1 MALFVFFDTGK
12 TIGTEIA
19 YIQCELKKSCLAHN
33 DRRNSVTNNFLQIEP
48 GALAGVRI
56 LDLTRV
62 LAGPFCTMLLGD
74 MGAEI
79 IKVEEPGKGDD
90 TRTYPPFIEGYST
103 YFCNMNRNKKS
114 ITLDLKK
121 PEAKAVFKEMVK
133 NVDVVIENY
142 KPGTMT
148 KLGIGHDDLK
158 AINPRLI
165 FASISGF
172 GQYGPYKDRPGYD
185 IIGQAMGGLMSV
197 SGWPDSPPTRS
208 GTAMGDILAGLNCC
222 IGILAALKG
231 RDVTG
236 RGQSVDVSLVDS
248 VVSAM
253 ETIIQIYLVEKRIP
267 GRIGNR
273 YEFIY
278 PYDTFA
284 AADGWVVIGVGNDP
298 VWKRFCQVIGRE
310 ELIDRPEF
318 KCNPDR
324 IKNNHEL
331 NVIVTEWTRQHKVA
345 EIVDLLLA
353 NSVPSAPIYNVEQI
367 VNDPHI
373 AGAREMFVDM
383 LNPEGHP
390 MKVVA
395 CPIKFSETKATV
407 RTTAPNLGEH
417 TALVLQQLAG
427 LNTEQIATLKNSGAL
442 G

>member
-1 MALFVFFDTGK
+1 M
-12 TIGTEIA
+12 
-19 YIQCELKKSCLAHN
+19 
-33 DRRNSVTNNFLQIEP
+33 TNNFLQIEP

>member
-1 MALFVFFDTGK
+1 MDL
-12 TIGTEIA
+12 
-19 YIQCELKKSCLAHN
+19 
-33 DRRNSVTNNFLQIEP
+33 LQAEA
-48 GALAGVRI
+48 GALNGVRI

-62 LAGPFCTMLLGD
+62 LAGPFCTMLMAD
-74 MGAEI
+74 MGADVVKI
-79 IKVEEPGKGDD
+79 EEPGKGDD
-90 TRTYPPFIEGYST
+90 TRTYPPFVEGCSA

-133 NVDVVIENY
+133 NVDIVIENY

-148 KLGIGHDDLK
+148 KLGIGYEDLK
-158 AINPRLI
+158 GINPRLI

-172 GQYGPYKDRPGYD
+172 GQYGPYRERPGYD

-231 RDVTG
+231 REVSG
-236 RGQSVDVSLVDS
+236 RGQSVDVALVDS

-253 ETIIQIYLVEKRIP
+253 ETIIQLYLVEKRIP

-284 AADGWVVIGVGNDP
+284 ASDGWAVIAVGNDA
-298 VWKRFCQVIGRE
+298 VWKRFCEVIGRE

-318 KCNPDR
+318 KKNPDR
-324 IKNNHEL
+324 VKNNHEL
-331 NVIVTEWTRQHKVA
+331 NAIVTEWTRQRKVA

-353 NSVPSAPIYNVEQI
+353 NSVPSAPINNVEQL

-383 LNPEGHP
+383 LNPLGEP

-395 CPIKFSETKATV
+395 CPIKFSETKASV

-417 TALVLQQLAG
+417 TDEVLHQWAG
-427 LNTEQIATLKNSGAL
+427 LSELQIETLKKTGAL

>member
-1 MALFVFFDTGK
+1 MT
-12 TIGTEIA
+12 
-19 YIQCELKKSCLAHN
+19 
-33 DRRNSVTNNFLQIEP
+33 TNFMNLEP

-114 ITLDLKK
+114 IALDLKK
-121 PEAKAVFKEMVK
+121 PEAKAVFKEMIK

-142 KPGTMT
+142 KPGTMS
-148 KLGIGHDDLK
+148 KLGIGYDDLK
-158 AINPRLI
+158 TINPRLI

-236 RGQSVDVSLVDS
+236 RGQSVDVALVDS

-310 ELIDRPEF
+310 DLMERPEF
-318 KCNPDR
+318 KSNPDR

-331 NVIVTEWTRQHKVA
+331 NVIVTEWTRQHKVT

-383 LNPEGHP
+383 LNPQGHP
-390 MKVVA
+390 MQVVA

-417 TALVLQQLAG
+417 TNLVLKQLAG
-427 LNTEQIATLKNSGAL
+427 LNEEQIARLNNSGAL

>member
-1 MALFVFFDTGK
+1 MIMKAGGIILTMNLLLGED
-12 TIGTEIA
+12 
-19 YIQCELKKSCLAHN
+19 
-33 DRRNSVTNNFLQIEP
+33 
-48 GALAGVRI
+48 GALKGVRI

-62 LAGPFCTMLLGD
+62 LAGPFCTMLMAD
-74 MGAEI
+74 MGADVVKI
-79 IKVEEPGKGDD
+79 EEPGKGDD
-90 TRTYPPFIEGYST
+90 TRTYPPFIEGCSA

-121 PEAKAVFKEMVK
+121 PEAKAIFKEMVK
-133 NVDVVIENY
+133 NVDIVIENY
-142 KPGTMT
+142 KPGTMA
-148 KLGIGHDDLK
+148 KLGIGYEDLK
-158 AINPRLI
+158 EINPRLI

-172 GQYGPYKDRPGYD
+172 GQYGPYRERPGYD

-231 RDVTG
+231 REVSG
-236 RGQSVDVSLVDS
+236 RGQSVDVALVDS

-253 ETIIQIYLVEKRIP
+253 ETIIQLYLVEKRIP

-284 AADGWVVIGVGNDP
+284 ASDGWAVIAVGNDA
-298 VWKRFCQVIGRE
+298 VWKRFCEVIGRT
-310 ELIDRPEF
+310 ELIEHPDY
-318 KCNPDR
+318 KKNPDR
-324 IKNNHEL
+324 VKNNHAL
-331 NVIVTEWTRQHKVA
+331 NAIVTEWTRQKTVA

-353 NSVPSAPIYNVEQI
+353 NSVPSAPINNVEQL

-383 LNPEGHP
+383 LNPMGKP

-395 CPIKFSETKATV
+395 CPIKFSETKASV

-417 TALVLQQLAG
+417 TDEVLQQWAG
-427 LNTEQIATLKNSGAL
+427 LNHGQIDELKKSGAL

>member
-1 MALFVFFDTGK
+1 
-12 TIGTEIA
+12 
-19 YIQCELKKSCLAHN
+19 
-33 DRRNSVTNNFLQIEP
+33 
-48 GALAGVRI
+48 
-56 LDLTRV
+56 
-62 LAGPFCTMLLGD
+62 MLLGD

-114 ITLDLKK
+114 IALDLKK

-142 KPGTMT
+142 KPGTMA

-407 RTTAPNLGEH
+407 RATAPNLGEH
-417 TALVLQQLAG
+417 TNLVLQQLAG
-427 LNTEQIATLKNSGAL
+427 LDDQQIANLKNSGAL

>member
-1 MALFVFFDTGK
+1 MNL
-12 TIGTEIA
+12 
-19 YIQCELKKSCLAHN
+19 
-33 DRRNSVTNNFLQIEP
+33 LQAEA
-48 GALAGVRI
+48 GALSGVRI

-62 LAGPFCTMLLGD
+62 LAGPFCTMLLAD
-74 MGAEI
+74 MGAEV
-79 IKVEEPGKGDD
+79 IKIEEPGKGDD
-90 TRTYPPFIEGYST
+90 TRTYPPFIEGCSA

-121 PEAKAVFKEMVK
+121 PEAKAIFIEMAK

-142 KPGTMT
+142 KPGTMD
-148 KLGIGHDDLK
+148 KLGIGYEALK
-158 AINPRLI
+158 EINPQLI

-172 GQYGPYKDRPGYD
+172 GQYGPYKERPGYD

-222 IGILAALKG
+222 IGILAAMKG
-231 RDVTG
+231 REVTG
-236 RGQSVDVSLVDS
+236 RGQSVDVALVDS
-248 VVSAM
+248 VVSSM
-253 ETIIQIYLVEKRIP
+253 ETIIQLYLVEKRIP

-284 AADGWVVIGVGNDP
+284 ATDGWVVIAVGNDA

-318 KCNPDR
+318 QKNPDR
-324 IKNNHEL
+324 VKNNHAL
-331 NVIVTEWTRQHKVA
+331 NAIVTEWTRQRTVA

-353 NSVPSAPIYNVEQI
+353 NSVPSAPINNVEHLI
-367 VNDPHI
+367 NDPHI

-383 LNPEGHP
+383 LNPDGNP

-395 CPIKFSETKATV
+395 CPIKFSETKASV
-407 RTTAPNLGEH
+407 RTTAPHLGEH
-417 TALVLQQLAG
+417 TDEVLKQLVGLDEKQISALKQA
-427 LNTEQIATLKNSGAL
+427 GAL

>member
-1 MALFVFFDTGK
+1 MNLLLGEA
-12 TIGTEIA
+12 
-19 YIQCELKKSCLAHN
+19 
-33 DRRNSVTNNFLQIEP
+33 
-48 GALAGVRI
+48 GALSGVRI

-62 LAGPFCTMLLGD
+62 LAGPFCTMLMAD
-74 MGAEI
+74 MGADVVKI
-79 IKVEEPGKGDD
+79 EEPGKGDD
-90 TRTYPPFIEGYST
+90 TRTYPPFIEGCSA

-121 PEAKAVFKEMVK
+121 PEAKAIFKEMVK
-133 NVDVVIENY
+133 NVDIVIENY
-142 KPGTMT
+142 KPGTMA
-148 KLGIGHDDLK
+148 KLGIGYEDLK
-158 AINPRLI
+158 EINPRLI

-172 GQYGPYKDRPGYD
+172 GQYGPYRERPGYD

-231 RDVTG
+231 REVSG
-236 RGQSVDVSLVDS
+236 RGQSVDVALVDS

-253 ETIIQIYLVEKRIP
+253 ETIIQLYLVEKRIP

-284 AADGWVVIGVGNDP
+284 ASDGWAVIAVGNDA
-298 VWKRFCQVIGRE
+298 VWKRFCEVIGRK
-310 ELIDRPEF
+310 ELIEHPDY
-318 KCNPDR
+318 KKNPDR
-324 IKNNHEL
+324 VKNNHAL
-331 NVIVTEWTRQHKVA
+331 NAIVTEWTRQKTVA

-353 NSVPSAPIYNVEQI
+353 NSVPSAPINNVEQL

-383 LNPEGHP
+383 LNPMGEP

-395 CPIKFSETKATV
+395 CPIKFSETKASV

-417 TALVLQQLAG
+417 TNEVLQQWAG
-427 LNTEQIATLKNSGAL
+427 LNDGQIDELKKSGAL

>member
-1 MALFVFFDTGK
+1 MTMNLLLGED
-12 TIGTEIA
+12 
-19 YIQCELKKSCLAHN
+19 
-33 DRRNSVTNNFLQIEP
+33 
-48 GALAGVRI
+48 GALKGVRI

-62 LAGPFCTMLLGD
+62 LAGPFCTMLMAD
-74 MGAEI
+74 MGADVVKI
-79 IKVEEPGKGDD
+79 EEPGKGDD
-90 TRTYPPFIEGYST
+90 TRTYPPFIEGCSA

-121 PEAKAVFKEMVK
+121 PEAKAIFKEMVK
-133 NVDVVIENY
+133 NVDIVIENY
-142 KPGTMT
+142 KPGTMA
-148 KLGIGHDDLK
+148 KLGIGYEDLK
-158 AINPRLI
+158 EINPRLI

-172 GQYGPYKDRPGYD
+172 GQYGPYRERPGYD

-231 RDVTG
+231 REVSG
-236 RGQSVDVSLVDS
+236 RGQSVDVALVDS

-253 ETIIQIYLVEKRIP
+253 ETIIQLYLVEKRIP

-284 AADGWVVIGVGNDP
+284 ASDGWAVIAVGNDA
-298 VWKRFCQVIGRE
+298 VWKRFCEVIGRT
-310 ELIDRPEF
+310 ELIEHPDY
-318 KCNPDR
+318 KKNPDR
-324 IKNNHEL
+324 VKNNHAL
-331 NVIVTEWTRQHKVA
+331 NAIVTEWTRQKTVA

-353 NSVPSAPIYNVEQI
+353 NSVPSAPINNVEQL

-383 LNPEGHP
+383 LNPMGKP

-395 CPIKFSETKATV
+395 CPIKFSETKASV

-417 TALVLQQLAG
+417 TDEVLQQWAG
-427 LNTEQIATLKNSGAL
+427 LNHGQIDELKKSGAL

>member
-1 MALFVFFDTGK
+1 MNL
-12 TIGTEIA
+12 
-19 YIQCELKKSCLAHN
+19 
-33 DRRNSVTNNFLQIEP
+33 LQAET
-48 GALAGVRI
+48 GALEGVKI

-62 LAGPFCTMLLGD
+62 LAGPFCTMLLAD
-74 MGAEI
+74 MGAEV
-79 IKVEEPGKGDD
+79 IKIEEPGKGDD
-90 TRTYPPFIEGYST
+90 TRTYPPFIEGCSA

-114 ITLDLKK
+114 ITMDLKK
-121 PEAKAVFKEMVK
+121 PEAKAIFKEMAK

-142 KPGTMT
+142 KPGTMD
-148 KLGIGHDDLK
+148 KLGIGYEALK
-158 AINPRLI
+158 EMNPRLI

-172 GQYGPYKDRPGYD
+172 GQYGPYKERPGYD

-222 IGILAALKG
+222 IGILAAMKG
-231 RDVTG
+231 REVTG
-236 RGQSVDVSLVDS
+236 RGQSVDVALVDS
-248 VVSAM
+248 VVSSM
-253 ETIIQIYLVEKRIP
+253 ETIIQLYLVEKRIP

-284 AADGWVVIGVGNDP
+284 ATDGWVVIAVGNDA

-318 KCNPDR
+318 QKNPDR
-324 IKNNHEL
+324 VKNNHAL
-331 NVIVTEWTRQHKVA
+331 NAIVTEWTRQRTVA

-353 NSVPSAPIYNVEQI
+353 NSVPSAPINNVEQLI
-367 VNDPHI
+367 SDPHI
-373 AGAREMFVDM
+373 AEAREMFVDM
-383 LNPEGHP
+383 LNPDGNP

-395 CPIKFSETKATV
+395 CPIKFSETKASI

-417 TALVLQQLAG
+417 TDEVLKQLVG
-427 LNTEQIATLKNSGAL
+427 LDEKQISVLKQAGAL